1 MAAAAA
7 VSESDDESEAAQQA
21 PANRATASD
30 GGSDNEAFEQE
41 EDSEDAMLERMM
53 QAANMDTAV
62 QSSDSEQVGCTV
74 LTCALTGRP
83 QAAVSA
89 KNHPT

>member
-7 VSESDDESEAAQQA
+7 ESESDNESEAAQHA
-21 PANRATASD
+21 PANKATAPDS
-30 GGSDNEAFEQE
+30 GSDSEAFEQE

-53 QAANMDTAV
+53 EAANMDTAV

-74 LTCALTGRP
+74 LTCALIGCP
-83 QAAVSA
+83 
-89 KNHPT
+89 KLLCLPNYPI